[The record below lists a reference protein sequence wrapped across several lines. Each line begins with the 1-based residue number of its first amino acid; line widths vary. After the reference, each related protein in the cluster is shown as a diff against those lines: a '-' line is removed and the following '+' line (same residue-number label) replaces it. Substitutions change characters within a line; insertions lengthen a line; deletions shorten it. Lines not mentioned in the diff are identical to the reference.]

1 MTAMNIIITFPDG
14 SKKEFASG
22 VTPLAIAESISSKLA
37 EAVVAARVDG
47 QVVDLTRPLSG
58 DVAIELIKPD
68 NPAGFDVLRH
78 SAEHVLATAVI
89 RLFKGAQVTMG
100 PRHHDEEFYY
110 DFDIGRPFTPE
121 DVEKIEAEMRAIVA
135 EDQPFTREELPKE
148 KARELFKQLGQR
160 YKDEILDWIPE
171 PTVTVYRNGDFTD
184 LCRGPHLPSTGR
196 IKAFK
201 LIGSAGAY
209 WRADASREML
219 QRISGIAFG
228 SEKEL
233 KDHLTKLEEAKRRD
247 HRKLGRELEL
257 FLVSERFDAHEP
269 EPEEAI
275 EALVTGR
282 VHFASTPAFE
292 WIEPTLAAIRAA
304 LPRRTVNFTGVNVS
318 SHRDDS
324 DRIPVLRLECFGP
337 RLDADEQ
344 KALRA
349 LGDKLLADS
358 RERHGTP
365 VDLRYQHRAFEDIG
379 PGLVLWQPKGGLV
392 RTLMEDFWRREHL
405 KVGYDIVYSPHIAKS
420 DLWKVSGHLGFYR
433 ESMYSPMNIDGAE
446 YIAKPMNCPFH
457 VMMFKSRKRSYR
469 DFPMRWAELGT
480 VYRYEMAGVL
490 HGLMRVRGFTQD
502 DAHIFARPDQ
512 LDSEVD
518 RLLGFVLHIL
528 RSFGFTEFNAY
539 LSTRPAKFVGEIP
552 DWDRAE
558 KALAESAHR
567 LGLKYRL
574 DQGAGTFYGPKID
587 LKILDAIGREWQ
599 CSTVQLDFQLP
610 QRFGLTFVNREGK
623 EERPF
628 MLHRALMGS
637 LERFFG
643 IMIEHYAGA
652 FPPWLSPVQAIALP
666 VTDRHRAHARAIVEQ
681 LRAVGLRA
689 QVDPRNEKLGYK
701 IREAQLQKIPFML
714 VIGDKE
720 VAADGAA
727 LRLRSGEDR
736 GLLARA
742 ALCDLLVEQCRIP
755 GASADQVKALG
766 IEDYALE

>member
-1 MTAMNIIITFPDG
+1 MNITITFPDG
-14 SKKEFASG
+14 AKKEFASG
-22 VTPLAIAESISSKLA
+22 TTALAVAESISKKLA
-37 EAVVAARVDG
+37 EAVVAARING
-47 QVVDLTRPLSG
+47 EVVDLTRPLTG
-58 DVAIELIKPD
+58 DATIELIKPD
-68 NPAGFDVLRH
+68 NPTGFDVLRH

-100 PRHHDEEFYY
+100 PRHHDGEFYY
-110 DFDIGRPFTPE
+110 DFDIGRPFTPDDLE
-121 DVEKIEAEMRAIVA
+121 QIEAEMRKIVA
-135 EDQPFTREELPKE
+135 ENQPFTREELPKE
-148 KARELFKQLGQR
+148 QARALFKQIGQR

-171 PTVTVYRNGDFTD
+171 STVTVYRNGDFTD
-184 LCRGPHLPSTGR
+184 LCRGPHLPSTSR

-201 LIGSAGAY
+201 LLNSAGAY

-228 SEKEL
+228 SDKDLKE
-233 KDHLTKLEEAKRRD
+233 HLDRLEEAKRRD
-247 HRKLGRELEL
+247 HRKIGRDLEL

-269 EPEEAI
+269 AADSAI

-282 VHFASTPAFE
+282 VHFASSPAFD
-292 WIEPTLAAIRAA
+292 WVEPALAAIRGA
-304 LPRRTVNFTGVNVS
+304 LPKRVLNFTGVNVS
-318 SHRDDS
+318 SHRDDT
-324 DRIPVLRLECFGP
+324 DQQPVLRVECYGP
-337 RLDADEQ
+337 KLDPEES
-344 KALRA
+344 KALREV
-349 LGDKLLADS
+349 GDKLLHDT
-358 RERHGTP
+358 REKHGTA
-365 VDLRYQHRAFEDIG
+365 VELRYQHRAFEDIG

-392 RTLMEDFWRREHL
+392 RTLMEDFWRREHFRF
-405 KVGYDIVYSPHIAKS
+405 GYDIVYSPHIAKS

-457 VMMFKSRKRSYR
+457 LMMYKSRKRSYR

-480 VYRYEMAGVL
+480 VYRYELAGAL

-502 DAHIFARPDQ
+502 DAHIFARSDQ

-518 RLLGFVLHIL
+518 KVLGFVLHIL

-539 LSTRPAKFVGEIP
+539 LSTRPEKFVGEIP

-558 KALAESAHR
+558 KALGESAQR
-567 LGLKYRL
+567 QGLKL
-574 DQGAGTFYGPKID
+574 HVDQGAGTFYGPKID

-610 QRFGLTFVNREGK
+610 RRFDLTFVNSEGK
-623 EERPF
+623 DERPF

-643 IMIEHYAGA
+643 VLIEHYAGA
-652 FPPWLSPVQAIALP
+652 FPPWMHPTQAIALP
-666 VTDRHRAHARAIVEQ
+666 VTDRHHAHAHAIVDQ
-681 LRAVGLRA
+681 LRAAGLRA
-689 QVDPRNEKLGYK
+689 VVDGRNEKLGYK

-720 VAADGAA
+720 IAGDGAA
-727 LRLRSGEDR
+727 LRLRTGEDK

-742 ALCDLLVEQCRIP
+742 PLCEFLVEQCKAP
-755 GASADQVKALG
+755 AASEEQVRALG
-766 IEDYALE
+766 IDRDTLV